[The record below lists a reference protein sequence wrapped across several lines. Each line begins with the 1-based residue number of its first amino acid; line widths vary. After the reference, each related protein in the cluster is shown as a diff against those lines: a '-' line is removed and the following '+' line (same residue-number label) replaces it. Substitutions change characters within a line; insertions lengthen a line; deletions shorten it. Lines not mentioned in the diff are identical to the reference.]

1 MNKTALI
8 TGASSGIG
16 WEIALKMGEQG
27 YNLILVAR
35 NETKLNELKTTLKD
49 KKITVDVIPMD
60 LSDTNAAKKLYART
74 VEAGRTVDILVN
86 NAGFGEAGA
95 FADISLERQVEMI
108 NLNVTSLMALS
119 HLYLPA
125 MKKNNYGHIVNI
137 ASTAA
142 FQPGPFMAVY
152 FATKAF
158 VLSFSEALSEELL
171 ETGVSVTAICPG
183 PTHSGFQ
190 AAAHMESTNLFK
202 SKAIPSS
209 EDVAAFT
216 MDAIKNKQV
225 VAIHGLVNNSLIF
238 VGRFAP
244 RSLTRKI
251 TKSLVKGRSQDR
263 ATN

>member
-1 MNKTALI
+1 MSKTALI

-35 NETKLNELKTTLKD
+35 NETKLNELKSKLKTATNT
-49 KKITVDVIPMD
+49 IDVIPMD
-60 LSDTNAAKKLYART
+60 LSDANAAKKLYART
-74 VEAGRTVDILVN
+74 TEFGRAVDILVN

-95 FADISLERQVEMI
+95 FADITLERQEEMI
-108 NLNVTSLMALS
+108 NLNVTALMALS
-119 HLYLPA
+119 HLYLPT
-125 MKKNNYGHIVNI
+125 MKKNKSGTIVNI

-142 FQPGPFMAVY
+142 FQPGPYMAVY

-158 VLSFSEALSEELL
+158 VLSFSEALAEELIG
-171 ETGVSVTAICPG
+171 TGVSVTAICPG

-190 AAAHMESTNLFK
+190 AAAHMEETKLFK

-209 EDVAAFT
+209 QDVAAFT
-216 MDAIKNKQV
+216 MEAIKNKQV

-238 VGRFAP
+238 AGRFAP
-244 RSLTRKI
+244 RMLARKI
-251 TKSLVKGRSQDR
+251 AKSLVKGRSQP
-263 ATN
+263 TT